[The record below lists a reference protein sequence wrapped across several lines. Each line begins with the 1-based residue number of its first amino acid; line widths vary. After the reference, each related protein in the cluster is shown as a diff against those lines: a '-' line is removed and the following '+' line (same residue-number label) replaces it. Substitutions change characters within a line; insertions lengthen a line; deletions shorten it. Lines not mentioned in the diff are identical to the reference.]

1 MNFHSHLWK
10 TYVWNE
16 VDLFKITS
24 ISNKLAKD
32 FNSISKLVTTL
43 LILYLKKIKE
53 NLLITFIKIFAC
65 TVSYVKKNLKFN
77 YLLSSNKFFEYNL
90 INLSKIYFYCIF
102 IYQVTVLD
110 W

>member
-1 MNFHSHLWK
+1 MWK
-10 TYVWNE
+10 TFVWNE

-65 TVSYVKKNLKFN
+65 IVSYVKKNLKFN

-90 INLSKIYFYCIF
+90 IYLLIRFYYCKF
-102 IYQVTVLD
+102 IYQITVLD